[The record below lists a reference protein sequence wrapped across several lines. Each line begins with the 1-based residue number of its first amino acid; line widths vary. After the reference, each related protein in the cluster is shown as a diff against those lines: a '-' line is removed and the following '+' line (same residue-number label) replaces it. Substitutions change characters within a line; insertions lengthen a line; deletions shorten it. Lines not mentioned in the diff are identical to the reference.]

1 MCDLHKLLTIKEA
14 ADMLSVNQEVL
25 RRWLR
30 QGQMTGVKIGSDW
43 RLRMSDLEHYFAP
56 EKDETGPVTQ
66 PGPKMCLKLPK
77 WIEFSGLPGKLNQ
90 EFGNEAWPVFKKLVE
105 LDYEK
110 EEREDRRVF
119 WLTSLL
125 PERVG
130 YSEELVRSTLVSLEK
145 SGLIKQG
152 HDRQR
157 GDFIRI
163 ITPIRTP
170 RMILDI
176 PFVHGGI
183 RGAPEQACENRC
195 LRRYLEP
202 ETRT

>member
-1 MCDLHKLLTIKEA
+1 MCDPQKLLTIKDA
-14 ADMLSVNQEVL
+14 AELLSVNQEVL

-43 RLRMSDLEHYFAP
+43 RIRMSDLERYLAP
-56 EKDETGPVTQ
+56 EADEKGPAVQ
-66 PGPKMCLKLPK
+66 QGPKMCIKIPK
-77 WIEFSGLPGKLNQ
+77 WLEFSGLPGKLYQ
-90 EFGNEAWPVFKKLVE
+90 DYGPEAWPVFKKLVE

-119 WLTSLL
+119 WCDSLL
-125 PERVG
+125 SERVG
-130 YSEELVRSTLVSLEK
+130 YPDDVVRNTLKQLEK

-152 HDRQR
+152 HDRAK

-163 ITPIRTP
+163 VTPIRTP
-170 RMILDI
+170 RLILDI
-176 PFVHGGI
+176 PFAQGGI

-202 ETRT
+202 EN

>member
-1 MCDLHKLLTIKEA
+1 MCDPQKLLTIKDA
-14 ADMLSVNQEVL
+14 ADLLSVNQEVL

-43 RLRMSDLEHYFAP
+43 RLRMSDLERYLAP
-56 EKDETGPVTQ
+56 EVDDKAPGTQ
-66 PGPKMCLKLPK
+66 QGPKMCLKLPK
-77 WIEFSGLPGKLNQ
+77 WIEFSGLPAKLNG
-90 EFGNEAWPVFKKLVE
+90 EHGPETWPVFKKLVE

-119 WLTSLL
+119 WLESLL

-130 YSEELVRSTLVSLEK
+130 YAEAFVRTVLTKLEK
-145 SGLIKQG
+145 TGLIKQG
-152 HDRQR
+152 HDRQK

-176 PFVHGGI
+176 PFAQGGI

-202 ETRT
+202 ES